1 MKDICS
7 AFFDEVE
14 SQELGKA
21 NTKPN
26 MEYDRKVKHFT
37 VDKAIFDFFLTQTKR
52 SSPLESG
59 KKYVRIDNGAYPDRK
74 KQ

>member
-1 MKDICS
+1 MFACFAVGK
-7 AFFDEVE
+7 

-21 NTKPN
+21 NTKHN
-26 MEYDRKVKHFT
+26 MKYDRKVKHLT
-37 VDKAIFDFFLTQTKR
+37 GDKAIFDFFLTQTKR